1 MYFKVGLSISS
12 FDICNET
19 VGFYG
24 LEDSLVILKCQEGLP
39 GVLGC
44 VRPGGVTH
52 QNEKVE
58 DAGGF

>member
-19 VGFYG
+19 IGFYG

-44 VRPGGVTH
+44 VRPGCH
-52 QNEKVE
+52 PPE
-58 DAGGF
+58 